1 MVRPDGRVR
10 LRDLRAAL
18 GRLDYSSIVLATG
31 FVVLFFNSG
40 TRYAFGLMLKPMTD
54 DLGWSRS
61 ELSLALAAFMLVSAL
76 AMPLAGRLVDRYSIR
91 SVLAVGGVTGA
102 VGIGLTGQVQSH
114 WHLFVVY
121 GLVYAVGHAATS
133 IPTVSVMISRWF
145 VRRRGFANSAAVS
158 GNAIGQLVIITIL
171 ASLLTSL
178 GWRTSYAVLGAANL
192 IVVVPLVL
200 AAARSRPPASRCVP
214 SPEGG
219 PQARE
224 RAGGEENPVPGPFV
238 ARPSTG
244 SGRTDQTAPLR
255 GILASRE
262 MWLLIVIYGV
272 CGFQDFFV
280 ATHVVAFAIDQGM
293 GSLLAG
299 NVLAL
304 MGVLGLV
311 GVLTSG
317 FLSDAF
323 GVTRPVMLCF
333 MVRLPVFAFILF
345 VQEIPAIAVF
355 AFVYSFTFLITA
367 PLTVV
372 FAGNLFGPSRLG
384 AVSGLI
390 NAVHQTAGGLGA
402 FVGAVIFDRWASYDG
417 AFALMAALAAVAI
430 GATVALQRGRGGRG
444 TGFRPPQE

>member
-1 MVRPDGRVR
+1 M
-10 LRDLRAAL
+10 RDLQATL

-31 FVVLFFNSG
+31 FAVLFFNSG

-91 SVLAVGGVTGA
+91 SVLAVGGLIA
-102 VGIGLTGQVQSH
+102 ALGIGLTGQVQSH

-121 GLVYAVGHAATS
+121 GLVYAIGHAATS

-145 VRRRGFANSAAVS
+145 VRRRGFANSVAVS
-158 GNAIGQLVIITIL
+158 GNAVGQLVIITVL
-171 ASLLTSL
+171 ASLLGSL

-192 IVVVPLVL
+192 IIVVPLVL
-200 AAARSRPPASRCVP
+200 AAARSRPPASCCGP
-214 SPEGG
+214 SSRVES
-219 PQARE
+219 
-224 RAGGEENPVPGPFV
+224 AGE
-238 ARPSTG
+238 ADADLSTLTPSAPAT
-244 SGRTDQTAPLR
+244 PLR
-255 GILASRE
+255 RILASKE
-262 MWLLIVIYGV
+262 LWLLIVIYGV

-293 GSLLAG
+293 GRLLAG

-304 MGVLGLV
+304 MGILGLI

-345 VQEIPAIAVF
+345 VQETPAIAAF
-355 AFVYSFTFLITA
+355 AFAYGFTFLITA

-384 AVSGLI
+384 TVSGLI
-390 NAVHQTAGGLGA
+390 NAIHQVAGGLGA
-402 FVGAVIFDRWASYDG
+402 FVGAVIFDRWESYDG
-417 AFALMAALAAVAI
+417 AFALMAALAVVAI
-430 GATVALQRGRGGRG
+430 VATLSLQRGKL
-444 TGFRPPQE
+444 RPT

>member
-1 MVRPDGRVR
+1 M
-10 LRDLRAAL
+10 RDLQAAL
-18 GRLDYSSIVLATG
+18 SRLDYSSIVLATG
-31 FVVLFFNSG
+31 FAVLFFNSG

-61 ELSLALAAFMLVSAL
+61 ELALALAAFMLVSAL

-91 SVLAVGGVTGA
+91 SVLAVGGLIA
-102 VGIGLTGQVQSH
+102 ALGIGLTGQVQSH

-145 VRRRGFANSAAVS
+145 VRRRGLANSVAVS
-158 GNAIGQLVIITIL
+158 GNAVGQLVIITVL
-171 ASLLTSL
+171 ASLLGSL

-192 IVVVPLVL
+192 IIVVPLVL
-200 AAARSRPPASRCVP
+200 AAVRSRPPASCCGP
-214 SPEGG
+214 SSDF
-219 PQARE
+219 AS
-224 RAGGEENPVPGPFV
+224 AGGAV
-238 ARPSTG
+238 ASLSTPTPSAPAT
-244 SGRTDQTAPLR
+244 PLR
-255 GILASRE
+255 RILASRE
-262 MWLLIVIYGV
+262 LWLLIVIYGV

-293 GSLLAG
+293 GRLLAG

-304 MGVLGLV
+304 MGILGLI

-333 MVRLPVFAFILF
+333 IVRVPVFAFILF
-345 VQEIPAIAVF
+345 VQETPAIAAF
-355 AFVYSFTFLITA
+355 AFAYGFTFLITA

-384 AVSGLI
+384 TVSGLI
-390 NAVHQTAGGLGA
+390 NAVHQIAGGLGA
-402 FVGAVIFDRWASYDG
+402 FVGAVIFDRWDSYDG
-417 AFALMAALAAVAI
+417 AFALMAVLAVVAI
-430 GATVALQRGRGGRG
+430 VATLSLQRGKL
-444 TGFRPPQE
+444 RPT

>member
-1 MVRPDGRVR
+1 MRN
-10 LRDLRAAL
+10 LQAAL

-31 FVVLFFNSG
+31 FAVLFFNSG

-91 SVLAVGGVTGA
+91 TVLAVGGLIA
-102 VGIGLTGQVQSH
+102 ALGIVLTGQVQSH
-114 WHLFVVY
+114 WQLFVVY

-133 IPTVSVMISRWF
+133 IPTVGVMISRWF
-145 VRRRGFANSAAVS
+145 VRRRGFANSVAVS
-158 GNAIGQLVIITIL
+158 GNAVGQLVIITVL
-171 ASLLTSL
+171 ASLLGSL

-192 IVVVPLVL
+192 VIVVPLVL
-200 AAARSRPPASRCVP
+200 AAARSHPPAQCC
-214 SPEGG
+214 G
-219 PQARE
+219 PASGLE
-224 RAGGEENPVPGPFV
+224 TAGGADTGGSAP
-238 ARPSTG
+238 APSAPA
-244 SGRTDQTAPLR
+244 APLR
-255 GILASRE
+255 RILASRE
-262 MWLLIVIYGV
+262 LWLLIVIYGV

-293 GSLLAG
+293 GRLLAG
-299 NVLAL
+299 NILAL
-304 MGVLGLV
+304 MGILGLI

-333 MVRLPVFAFILF
+333 MVRLPIFAFILF
-345 VQEIPAIAVF
+345 VQETPAIAAF
-355 AFVYSFTFLITA
+355 ALAYGFTFLITA

-384 AVSGLI
+384 TVSGVI
-390 NAVHQTAGGLGA
+390 NAVHQVAGGLGA
-402 FVGAVIFDRWASYDG
+402 FVGAVIFDRSESYDG
-417 AFALMAALAAVAI
+417 AFALMVALAAVAI
-430 GATVALQRGRGGRG
+430 AATLSLQRGKL
-444 TGFRPPQE
+444 RPA

>member
-1 MVRPDGRVR
+1 MRN
-10 LRDLRAAL
+10 LQAAL

-31 FVVLFFNSG
+31 FIVLFFNSG

-91 SVLAVGGVTGA
+91 TVLAVGGLIA
-102 VGIGLTGQVQSH
+102 ALGIVLTGQVQSH
-114 WHLFVVY
+114 WQLFVVY

-133 IPTVSVMISRWF
+133 IPTVGVMISRWF
-145 VRRRGFANSAAVS
+145 VRRRGFANSVAVS
-158 GNAIGQLVIITIL
+158 GNAVGQLVIITVL
-171 ASLLTSL
+171 ASLLGSL

-192 IVVVPLVL
+192 VIVAPLVL
-200 AAARSRPPASRCVP
+200 AAAKSRPPAPCCGP
-214 SPEGG
+214 SSGLET
-219 PQARE
+219 
-224 RAGGEENPVPGPFV
+224 AGGADTGGSAP
-238 ARPSTG
+238 APSAP
-244 SGRTDQTAPLR
+244 TAPLR
-255 GILASRE
+255 RILASRVL
-262 MWLLIVIYGV
+262 WLLIVIYGV

-293 GSLLAG
+293 APLLAG
-299 NVLAL
+299 NILAL
-304 MGVLGLV
+304 MGILGLI

-333 MVRLPVFAFILF
+333 MVRLPIFAFILF
-345 VQEIPAIAVF
+345 VQETPAIAAF
-355 AFVYSFTFLITA
+355 ALAYGFTFLITA

-390 NAVHQTAGGLGA
+390 NAVHQVAGGLGA
-402 FVGAVIFDRWASYDG
+402 FVGAVIFDRSDSYDG
-417 AFALMAALAAVAI
+417 AFALMAALAVIAIVA
-430 GATVALQRGRGGRG
+430 TLSLQRGKL
-444 TGFRPPQE
+444 RPT

>member
-1 MVRPDGRVR
+1 M
-10 LRDLRAAL
+10 RDLQAAL
-18 GRLDYSSIVLATG
+18 GRLDYSSIILFTG
-31 FVVLFFNSG
+31 FTVLFFSSG

-76 AMPLAGRLVDRYSIR
+76 AMPLAGRLADRYSIR
-91 SVLAVGGVTGA
+91 SVLAVGGLIVA
-102 VGIGLTGQVQSH
+102 LGIGLTGQVQSH

-158 GNAIGQLVIITIL
+158 GNAIGQLVIITVL
-171 ASLLTSL
+171 ASLLGSL

-192 IVVVPLVL
+192 VIVVPLVL
-200 AAARSRPPASRCVP
+200 AAARSRPPASCCGP
-214 SPEGG
+214 SSSAESSGG
-219 PQARE
+219 ADART
-224 RAGGEENPVPGPFV
+224 
-238 ARPSTG
+238 PSAPAT
-244 SGRTDQTAPLR
+244 PLR
-255 GILASRE
+255 RILASRE
-262 MWLLIVIYGV
+262 LWLLVVIYGV

-293 GSLLAG
+293 GRLLAG
-299 NVLAL
+299 HVLAL
-304 MGVLGLV
+304 MGILGLI

-317 FLSDAF
+317 LLSDAF

-333 MVRLPVFAFILF
+333 LIRLPIFAFILL
-345 VQEIPAIAVF
+345 VQETPAIAAF
-355 AFVYSFTFLITA
+355 AFAYGFTFLITA

-384 AVSGLI
+384 TVSGLI
-390 NAVHQTAGGLGA
+390 NAVHQVAGGLGA
-402 FVGAVIFDRWASYDG
+402 FVGAVIFDRWESYDG

-430 GATVALQRGRGGRG
+430 AATLSLQSRNL
-444 TGFRPPQE
+444 RPA

>member
-1 MVRPDGRVR
+1 M
-10 LRDLRAAL
+10 RDLRAAL

-31 FVVLFFNSG
+31 FAVLFFNSG

-61 ELSLALAAFMLVSAL
+61 ELSLALAAFMVVSAL
-76 AMPLAGRLVDRYSIR
+76 AMPFAGRLVDRYSIR
-91 SVLAVGGVTGA
+91 SVLAIGGLIGA

-145 VRRRGFANSAAVS
+145 VRRRGFANSVAVS
-158 GNAIGQLVIITIL
+158 GNAIGQLVIIAVL
-171 ASLLTSL
+171 ASLLSSL

-192 IVVVPLVL
+192 IIVVPLVL
-200 AAARSRPPASRCVP
+200 AAVRSRPPSSCCSSEGESADRDENRGPSAPAVP
-214 SPEGG
+214 I
-219 PQARE
+219 
-224 RAGGEENPVPGPFV
+224 
-238 ARPSTG
+238 
-244 SGRTDQTAPLR
+244 R
-255 GILASRE
+255 GIIASKE
-262 MWLLIVIYGV
+262 LWLLIVIYGV

-293 GSLLAG
+293 DGLLAG

-304 MGVLGLV
+304 MGVLGLI

-333 MVRLPVFAFILF
+333 IIRLPVFAFILF
-345 VQEIPAIAVF
+345 VQETPAIAAF
-355 AFVYSFTFLITA
+355 AFLYGFTFLMTA

-390 NAVHQTAGGLGA
+390 NAVHQIAGGLGA
-402 FVGAVIFDRWASYDG
+402 FVGAVIFDRWESYDG
-417 AFALMAALAAVAI
+417 AFALMAALAVVAI
-430 GATVALQRGRGGRG
+430 VATASLQRGRL
-444 TGFRPPQE
+444 RPAAAAA

>member
-1 MVRPDGRVR
+1 M
-10 LRDLRAAL
+10 
-18 GRLDYSSIVLATG
+18 
-31 FVVLFFNSG
+31 LFFNSG

-61 ELSLALAAFMLVSAL
+61 ELSLALAAFMVVSAL
-76 AMPLAGRLVDRYSIR
+76 AMPFAGRLVDRYSIR
-91 SVLAVGGVTGA
+91 SVLATGGLIGA
-102 VGIGLTGQVQSH
+102 VGIGLTGQVHHH

-145 VRRRGFANSAAVS
+145 VRRRGFANSVAVS
-158 GNAIGQLVIITIL
+158 GNAIGQLVIITVI
-171 ASLLTSL
+171 ASLLGSL

-192 IVVVPLVL
+192 IIVVPLVL
-200 AAARSRPPASRCVP
+200 AAVRSRPPVSCCSSGIGSAD
-214 SPEGG
+214 
-219 PQARE
+219 
-224 RAGGEENPVPGPFV
+224 GEEKPGPSAPV
-238 ARPSTG
+238 
-244 SGRTDQTAPLR
+244 SGTRQALSLPRADPATPLR

-262 MWLLIVIYGV
+262 LWLLIVIYGV

-293 GSLLAG
+293 GELLAG

-304 MGVLGLV
+304 MGILGLI

-333 MVRLPVFAFILF
+333 IIRLPIFLFILL
-345 VQEIPAIAVF
+345 VQETPAIAAF
-355 AFVYSFTFLITA
+355 AFLYGFTFLITA

-390 NAVHQTAGGLGA
+390 NAVHQIAGGLGA
-402 FVGAVIFDRWASYDG
+402 FVGAVIFDRWESYDG
-417 AFALMAALAAVAI
+417 AFGLMAALAVVAI
-430 GATVALQRGRGGRG
+430 AATLSLQRGKLGH
-444 TGFRPPQE
+444 P

>member
-1 MVRPDGRVR
+1 M
-10 LRDLRAAL
+10 RDLRAAL
-18 GRLDYSSIVLATG
+18 SRLDYSSIVLATG
-31 FVVLFFNSG
+31 FAVLFFNSG

-61 ELSLALAAFMLVSAL
+61 ELSLALAAFMVVSAL
-76 AMPLAGRLVDRYSIR
+76 AMPFAGRLVDRYSIR
-91 SVLAVGGVTGA
+91 SVLAVGGIIGA
-102 VGIGLTGQVQSH
+102 VGIGLTGQVQYH

-133 IPTVSVMISRWF
+133 IPTVSVMVSRWF
-145 VRRRGFANSAAVS
+145 VRRRGFANSVAVS
-158 GNAIGQLVIITIL
+158 GNAIGQLVIITVL
-171 ASLLTSL
+171 ASLLGSL

-192 IVVVPLVL
+192 IIVVPLVL
-200 AAARSRPPASRCVP
+200 AAVRSRPPPSCCASPPEEAPESPVSSTPPSAPAVP
-214 SPEGG
+214 I
-219 PQARE
+219 
-224 RAGGEENPVPGPFV
+224 
-238 ARPSTG
+238 
-244 SGRTDQTAPLR
+244 R

-262 MWLLIVIYGV
+262 LWLLILIYGV

-293 GSLLAG
+293 GGLLAG

-304 MGVLGLV
+304 MGILGLI

-333 MVRLPVFAFILF
+333 MIRLPVFAFILF
-345 VQEIPAIAVF
+345 VQETPAIAGF
-355 AFVYSFTFLITA
+355 AFLYGFTFLMTA

-390 NAVHQTAGGLGA
+390 NAVHQIAGGMGA
-402 FVGAVIFDRWASYDG
+402 FVGAVIFDRWESYDG
-417 AFALMAALAAVAI
+417 AFALMAALAVVAI
-430 GATVALQRGRGGRG
+430 VATVSLQRGKL
-444 TGFRPPQE
+444 RPAAMPA

>member
-1 MVRPDGRVR
+1 M
-10 LRDLRAAL
+10 RDLRAAL

-31 FVVLFFNSG
+31 FAVLFFNSG

-61 ELSLALAAFMLVSAL
+61 ELSLALAAFMVVSAL
-76 AMPLAGRLVDRYSIR
+76 AMPFAGRLVDRYSIR
-91 SVLAVGGVTGA
+91 SVLAIGGLIGA

-145 VRRRGFANSAAVS
+145 VRRRGFANSVAVS
-158 GNAIGQLVIITIL
+158 GNAIGQLVIIAVL
-171 ASLLTSL
+171 ASLLSSL

-192 IVVVPLVL
+192 IIVVPLVL
-200 AAARSRPPASRCVP
+200 AAVRSRPPSSCC
-214 SPEGG
+214 SSEGES
-219 PQARE
+219 ADRY
-224 RAGGEENPVPGPFV
+224 ENPGPSAPAVPI
-238 ARPSTG
+238 R
-244 SGRTDQTAPLR
+244 D
-255 GILASRE
+255 ILASRE
-262 MWLLIVIYGV
+262 LWLLIAIYGA

-293 GSLLAG
+293 GGLLAG

-304 MGVLGLV
+304 MGVLGLI

-317 FLSDAF
+317 FLSDSF

-333 MVRLPVFAFILF
+333 MIRLPVFAFILF
-345 VQEIPAIAVF
+345 VQETPAIAAF
-355 AFVYSFTFLITA
+355 AFLYGFTFLMTA

-390 NAVHQTAGGLGA
+390 NAVHQIAGGLGA
-402 FVGAVIFDRWASYDG
+402 FAGAVIFDRWESYDG
-417 AFALMAALAAVAI
+417 AFALMAALAVVAI
-430 GATVALQRGRGGRG
+430 VATVSLQRGRL
-444 TGFRPPQE
+444 RPAAAAA